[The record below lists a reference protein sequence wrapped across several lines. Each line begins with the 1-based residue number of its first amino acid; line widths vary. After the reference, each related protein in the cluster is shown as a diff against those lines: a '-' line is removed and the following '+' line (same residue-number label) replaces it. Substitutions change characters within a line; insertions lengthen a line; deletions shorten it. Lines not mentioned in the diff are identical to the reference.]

1 MVTSSGV
8 LVIAGPSGSGKSAL
22 ALDAAEAFDGVIINA
37 DSMQVYRELRL
48 ITARPSPADQARAP
62 HRLYGFVSAAE
73 RCSAGCWLR
82 LARAEVEGARSSGR
96 LPIVVGGTG
105 LYLKALL
112 EGLVDVPPIPAEI
125 RMEAEAMH
133 AELGGVAFREEL
145 ARLDPQGASRIA
157 ATDRQRLLRAF
168 EVARW
173 TGRPLS
179 EWQQRCS
186 PPSSGC
192 VAGDFATIAL
202 LPPRE
207 RLYPTLDARMEAML
221 ANGAVDEVRALVAL
235 DLDPGLPAMKAVGV
249 REISA
254 YIRRESTLEQA
265 AKLAKQATRRL
276 AKRQFTWLRH
286 QLYSELVAIE
296 QYSESFRRK
305 TLSFIRQRLLTGAA

>member
-1 MVTSSGV
+1 MVTSSGA
-8 LVIAGPSGSGKSAL
+8 LVIAGPTGSGKSAL

-48 ITARPSPADQARAP
+48 ISARPSPADEARAP

-73 RCSAGCWLR
+73 RCSAGRWLG
-82 LARAEVEGARSSGR
+82 LARAEVERARSAGK

-112 EGLVDVPPIPAEI
+112 EGLAQVPPIPAEI

-133 AELGGVAFREEL
+133 AELGGATFRYEL
-145 ARLDPQGASRIA
+145 SRLDPEGAARIA
-157 ATDRQRLLRAF
+157 ARDRQRLLRAF

-186 PPSSGC
+186 PSSGWG
-192 VAGDFATIAL
+192 VGDFATIAL

-207 RLYPTLDARMEAML
+207 TLYPALDARLEAML

-249 REISA
+249 REIRA
-254 YIRRESTLEQA
+254 YVLGESTLEQA
-265 AKLAKQATRRL
+265 AELAKQSTRRF

-286 QLYSELVAIE
+286 QLCCEVVANE
-296 QYSESFRRK
+296 QYSESFQRK
-305 TLSFIRQRLLTGAA
+305 TLSFIRQRLLTGNA